1 MRKITGTLLALVVLH
16 SVVTAQ
22 TKGSVQKSSFA
33 VHFVFN
39 DFSTAAKVRA
49 NNLGIV
55 LKNREFGKLKEMAP
69 GLAFNYMKGMSR
81 NFDLSATLAG
91 TFVDYP
97 IPNKP
102 AFGRDLLLLEGDVS
116 VRGKMVSNDYF
127 LQPYLSAGLG
137 VSKYKGYYA
146 AFMPVG
152 AGMQLN
158 IFDESFLLINAQYR
172 VPVSEQA
179 AYHFFYSI
187 GFAGIIG
194 KKGE

>member
-33 VHFVFN
+33 VNFVFN
-39 DFSTAAKVRA
+39 DFNSAARVRA
-49 NNLGIV
+49 NNLGTV
-55 LKNREFGKLKEMAP
+55 LKNKEFGKLKEMAP
-69 GLAFNYMKGMSR
+69 GLSFTYMKGMTR
-81 NFDLSATLAG
+81 NFDLTATLAG

-102 AFGRDLLLLEGDVS
+102 AFGRDLLLLESDVS

-127 LQPYLSAGLG
+127 LQPYLTAGIG
-137 VSKYKGYYA
+137 VSKYKGYFA

-172 VPVSEQA
+172 LPVSEQA
-179 AYHFFYSI
+179 AYHFYYSI
-187 GFAGIIG
+187 GFAGNLG
-194 KKGE
+194 K